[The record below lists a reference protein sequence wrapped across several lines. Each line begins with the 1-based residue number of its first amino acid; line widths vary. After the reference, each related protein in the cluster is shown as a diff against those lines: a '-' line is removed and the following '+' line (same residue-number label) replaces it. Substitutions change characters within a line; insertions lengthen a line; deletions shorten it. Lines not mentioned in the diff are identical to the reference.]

1 MTFLIHG
8 IYARHISGENG
19 TAGEDGTRT
28 GHSGGLNFT
37 MTIQSVKRAIEI
49 LTLFSPERPRLGITD
64 ISRMMKLP
72 KPTVHGLVQTL
83 IDQDFLIRDKET
95 RKYSLGLKLYEL
107 GIFLSGT
114 LKINQVGGG
123 LAQRL
128 SIKTGQMV
136 RLAIWDKDKVLITMN
151 LFPTVDDSM
160 FFRQLGLG
168 PRVPAHCTAV
178 GKAILSRYSPERRKA
193 FLQQIN
199 LTRHTP
205 HTIVHEEEL
214 LRDLEE
220 ASKTRISKESEEYLK
235 GLSCIGT
242 AIYDD
247 SGEAVA
253 AISLSGGLDFLK
265 RPDLDEL
272 CASLIQT
279 AAEISISMG
288 CPPSFII

>member
-1 MTFLIHG
+1 
-8 IYARHISGENG
+8 
-19 TAGEDGTRT
+19 
-28 GHSGGLNFT
+28 
-37 MTIQSVKRAIEI
+37 MTIQSVKRAIDI

-64 ISRMMKLP
+64 ISKMMKLP

-107 GIFLSGT
+107 GLFLSGT

-123 LAQRL
+123 PAQRL
-128 SIKTGQMV
+128 SVKTGLMV

-151 LFPTVDDSM
+151 LFPTIDDSM

-168 PRVPAHCTAV
+168 PRVPAHCSAV
-178 GKAILSRYSPERRKA
+178 GKAILSTFEPERLKA
-193 FLQQIN
+193 FLWNAN
-199 LTRHTP
+199 LARHTP
-205 HTIVHEEEL
+205 KTIVQEDALLTEL
-214 LRDLEE
+214 
-220 ASKTRISKESEEYLK
+220 ATIAKTGISRECEEYLK

-253 AISLSGGLDFLK
+253 AISLSSGIDLMS
-265 RPDLDEL
+265 RPDFDQLSE
-272 CASLIQT
+272 SLLQT
-279 AAEISISMG
+279 AAEISISLG
-288 CPPSFII
+288 CPPSYIMGGSKDR